1 MRAQGL
7 AIGTVLAV
15 VLAAGGCESGPSTNA
30 LGIYGDN
37 ALEAGNF
44 GEAAGFYEQ
53 FVERRPLDPE
63 GRYKLAT
70 AYLGDNRP
78 SLARE
83 QFLLG
88 LELRGQDE
96 RFIEGTA
103 DTLVEMGQQ
112 EELFKLLRG
121 RAQSTQDIEDYI
133 RLGRFAARVGDPDE
147 AEQALLFAAKL
158 DQGMNL
164 QPQLELAEF
173 YSLVGDDARQLERLR
188 MALFID
194 PENKQV
200 MDSIRALGEIP
211 GPAYSIPPAERG

>member
-1 MRAQGL
+1 MRAHGL
-7 AIGTVLAV
+7 VIGVVLGV

-37 ALEAGNF
+37 ALEAGNYA
-44 GEAAGFYEQ
+44 EAATYYEQ
-53 FVERRPLDPE
+53 FVDRRPLDPE

-103 DTLVEMGQQ
+103 DALVEMGQQ
-112 EELFKLLRG
+112 ESLFKLLRG
-121 RAQSTQDIEDYI
+121 RAQKTQDVADYI
-133 RLGRFAARVGDPDE
+133 RLGRFAARVGDADE

-158 DQGMNL
+158 DEGMNIE
-164 QPQLELAEF
+164 PQLELAEF
-173 YSLVGDDARQLERLR
+173 YQLVGDDARQLERLR
-188 MALFID
+188 MALFIE
-194 PENKQV
+194 PENKDV
-200 MDSIRALGEIP
+200 MDRIRGLGEVP
-211 GPAYSIPPAERG
+211 GPSYAIPPAERG